1 MMPKLILYIM
11 NAIIKTNSV
20 ATTVKKS
27 TVKKA
32 TVKKATVKKATVKKS
47 ENVILKTK
55 INNDWKL
62 DTRSMSALV
71 RYAKGNGAKGL
82 QSLID
87 ATNEKN
93 GTKVSLNQIANIKN
107 IVANA
112 TERELFK
119 NANEDKTKGA
129 KFIKGEKKTLF
140 SFWLVLLTVGR
151 IAKK

>member
-1 MMPKLILYIM
+1 M
-11 NAIIKTNSV
+11 NAITKTNSV
-20 ATTVKKS
+20 AKTVN
-27 TVKKA
+27 KA

-112 TERELFK
+112 TESELFK

>member
-1 MMPKLILYIM
+1 MTTT
-11 NAIIKTNSV
+11 IKTNSV
-20 ATTVKKS
+20 QKAITTAKVTPKKTTVKKS
-27 TVKKA
+27 E
-32 TVKKATVKKATVKKS
+32 S
-47 ENVILKTK
+47 VILKTK

-62 DTRSMSALV
+62 DTRSMSSLV

-112 TERELFK
+112 TERELYK

-129 KFIKGEKKTLF
+129 KFIKGDKKELF

>member
-1 MMPKLILYIM
+1 M
-11 NAIIKTNSV
+11 NAITKTNSV
-20 ATTVKKS
+20 AKTVNTK
-27 TVKKA
+27 TVNTKTA
-32 TVKKATVKKATVKKS
+32 TVKKATVKKVVKKS

-93 GTKVSLNQIANIKN
+93 GTKVSLNQIANVKN
-107 IVANA
+107 IVSNA
-112 TERELFK
+112 TERELYK

>member
-1 MMPKLILYIM
+1 MTTT
-11 NAIIKTNSV
+11 IKTNSV
-20 ATTVKKS
+20 QKAITTAKVTPKK
-27 TVKKA
+27 T
-32 TVKKATVKKATVKKS
+32 TVKKS

-62 DTRSMSALV
+62 DTRSMSSLV

-112 TERELFK
+112 TERELYK

-129 KFIKGEKKTLF
+129 KFIKGDKKELF

>member
-1 MMPKLILYIM
+1 M

-20 ATTVKKS
+20 ATTVKK
-27 TVKKA
+27 A
-32 TVKKATVKKATVKKS
+32 TVKKATVKKTTVKKS

-112 TERELFK
+112 TERELHK

-151 IAKK
+151 MAKK

>member
-1 MMPKLILYIM
+1 MTS
-11 NAIIKTNSV
+11 IKTNSV
-20 ATTVKKS
+20 LKVVNNSKNVPTKK
-27 TVKKA
+27 V
-32 TVKKATVKKATVKKS
+32 VKKS
-47 ENVILKTK
+47 ENVILKTQ

-62 DTRSMSALV
+62 ATRSMSSLV
-71 RYAKGNGAKGL
+71 RYAKGEGAKGL

-87 ATNEKN
+87 ATNTKN
-93 GTKVSLNQIANIKN
+93 GTKVSLNQIANVKN
-107 IVANA
+107 IVSNA
-112 TERELFK
+112 TERELYK

>member
-1 MMPKLILYIM
+1 M
-11 NAIIKTNSV
+11 NAITKTNSV
-20 ATTVKKS
+20 AKTVN
-27 TVKKA
+27 KA
-32 TVKKATVKKATVKKS
+32 TVKKATVKKAKVKKS

>member
-1 MMPKLILYIM
+1 M
-11 NAIIKTNSV
+11 NSV
-20 ATTVKKS
+20 KTKSVAKTVNTK
-27 TVKKA
+27 TVNTKTA

-93 GTKVSLNQIANIKN
+93 GTKITLNQIANVKN
-107 IVANA
+107 IVSNA
-112 TERELFK
+112 TERELYK

>member
-1 MMPKLILYIM
+1 M
-11 NAIIKTNSV
+11 NAITKTNSV
-20 ATTVKKS
+20 AKTVN
-27 TVKKA
+27 KA
-32 TVKKATVKKATVKKS
+32 TVKKATVKKAKVKKS

-151 IAKK
+151 MAKK

>member
-1 MMPKLILYIM
+1 M

-20 ATTVKKS
+20 ATTVKKA

>member
-1 MMPKLILYIM
+1 M
-11 NAIIKTNSV
+11 NSVKTNSV
-20 ATTVKKS
+20 SKVIENKVKNAPIKKVVKK
-27 TVKKA
+27 V
-32 TVKKATVKKATVKKS
+32 VKKS

-112 TERELFK
+112 TERELHK